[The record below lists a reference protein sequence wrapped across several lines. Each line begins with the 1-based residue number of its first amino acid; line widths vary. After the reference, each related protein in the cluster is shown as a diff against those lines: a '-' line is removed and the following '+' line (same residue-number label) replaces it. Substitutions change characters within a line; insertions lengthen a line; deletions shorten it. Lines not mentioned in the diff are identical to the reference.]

1 MHITYSR
8 LGPLVSREGFPQ
20 EGDSK
25 NTVSNLFGCAAGGRN
40 HARAHRSG
48 GYLERFFDN
57 FPNPYTEES
66 AQKKSRLP
74 GEGAGGQREIKLG
87 K

>member
-1 MHITYSR
+1 MHITHSR
-8 LGPLVSREGFPQ
+8 LGPVVSP
-20 EGDSK
+20 EGDFK
-25 NTVSNLFGCAAGGRN
+25 NAIFNLFGCAAGGGN
-40 HARAHRSG
+40 HARAQCSG
-48 GYLERFFDN
+48 EYLERFFDS